1 MSRTALSPDTC
12 AAHALADL
20 NEAAKQGHSTIR
32 KYIKTLVKDAG
43 WRKRS
48 ASNVKLIQ
56 AALTDAGVFSDV
68 DITDMRLSRE
78 RWVHLATQPFPE
90 TSTGPE
96 FEREQ
101 DLNAY
106 VQYWHREAFAGIP
119 SLEGL
124 DFVRVEKPIEYDG
137 TIRKIDLLFEDDDGT
152 TVLIDL
158 QAGEPQDGTVKNLRR
173 YLNACSAKNLRPLRG
188 VLITGIPA
196 TEQTQKDILTELAEL
211 RTEYEVDWY
220 EYRLGITLERIG

>member
-1 MSRTALSPDTC
+1 MSRTALSPDTFF
-12 AAHALADL
+12 AIIVKRDKTPQ
-20 NEAAKQGHSTIR
+20 KQGHSTIR
-32 KYIKTLVKDAG
+32 KHIKTLVKDAG
-43 WRKRS
+43 WKKRS

-96 FEREQ
+96 FEREK

-124 DFVRVEKPIEYDG
+124 HFVRVEKPIEYDG
-137 TIRKIDLLFEDDDGT
+137 TIRKIDLLFEDDNGT
-152 TVLIDL
+152 TVLVDL
-158 QAGEPQDGTVKNLRR
+158 QAGEPQDGTIKNLRR
-173 YLNACSAKNLRPLRG
+173 YLNACRVKNLQPLRG
-188 VLITGIPA
+188 VLIAGIPA

-220 EYRLGITLERIG
+220 EYRLGITLERVD